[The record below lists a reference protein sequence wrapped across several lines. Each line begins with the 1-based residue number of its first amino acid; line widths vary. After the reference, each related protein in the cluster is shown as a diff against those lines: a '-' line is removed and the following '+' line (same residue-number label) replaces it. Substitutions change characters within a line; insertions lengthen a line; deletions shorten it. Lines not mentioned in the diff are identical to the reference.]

1 MYNKKRKKLIE
12 TLSNEQ
18 QRDIKNENTAES
30 NNGDSIG
37 RNLSELKKV
46 QDYLYQIK
54 GDIQKEAIQI
64 DWEKSASEIMRNV
77 KIEVASSQS
86 TGKEFSNWFYKEPF
100 KYGLAAV
107 SIIAFG
113 FIFLFFMEKNGPMDE
128 QPMIPANSVDNM
140 ENTLAKNETVEY
152 LRQSSIVLSS
162 YAYIPAKGLNSDV
175 LKLNV
180 EHAKSLLLKKKYF
193 NRNLNNYELS
203 SAQSVCNQVE
213 YILYDISQMKN
224 SADTDSLNNIR
235 NLIQD
240 KKIMLKIRLV
250 QFELTNKEV

>member
-1 MYNKKRKKLIE
+1 MFNEKRKILIE
-12 TLSNEQ
+12 SFSDEQ
-18 QRDIKNENTAES
+18 QSDLKKGNTAIS
-30 NNGDSIG
+30 NNGDSIS

-54 GDIQKEAIQI
+54 GDIQTEAIQI
-64 DWEKSASEIMRNV
+64 DWDKSTSEIMRKV
-77 KIEVASSQS
+77 KIEVDSSQP
-86 TGKEFSNWFYKEPF
+86 TRKEFSNWFF
-100 KYGLAAV
+100 KASFKFGLAAV

-113 FIFLFFMEKNGPMDE
+113 FIFLFLIEKIGPMNE
-128 QPMIPANSVDNM
+128 QPTIPANSVDNM

-162 YAYIPAKGLNSDV
+162 FAYMPANGLNSDV
-175 LKLNV
+175 LKLNA

-193 NRNLNNYELS
+193 NRNLDNYELS
-203 SAQSVCNQVE
+203 NAQSVCNQVE

-224 SADTDSLNNIR
+224 STDTDSMNNIR

-240 KKIMLKIRLV
+240 NKIMLKIRLV